1 MKLGYKR
8 LWDIPSKDTHRENTL
23 SNKTETLTKSLNIYI
38 WAIGTLNQI
47 FLRGCHI
54 QIKFFKKLSGQ
65 WKTSLLFD
73 MPILYSPFNLF

>member
-8 LWDIPSKDTHRENTL
+8 LWDIASKDTHRENTL
-23 SNKTETLTKSLNIYI
+23 SNKTETLTKSMNIYI

-54 QIKFFKKLSGQ
+54 QIKFSKKLSGQ
-65 WKTSLLFD
+65 WQNFLLFD
-73 MPILYSPFNLF
+73 RPILYSPFNLF